1 MLNMYER
8 FYFSIPI
15 TKHRICK
22 RNKYKI
28 VETTETIVI
37 NDGEC
42 QKVPKVVISS
52 QNKGATETILN
63 KEIINKEMF
72 RYNICDVDYRHKSS
86 LYKHLNCNNCMT
98 KA

>member
-28 VETTETIVI
+28 VETTETIEI
-37 NDGEC
+37 NNAEC
-42 QKVPKVVISS
+42 QKCQK
-52 QNKGATETILN
+52 
-63 KEIINKEMF
+63 
-72 RYNICDVDYRHKSS
+72 
-86 LYKHLNCNNCMT
+86 
-98 KA
+98 